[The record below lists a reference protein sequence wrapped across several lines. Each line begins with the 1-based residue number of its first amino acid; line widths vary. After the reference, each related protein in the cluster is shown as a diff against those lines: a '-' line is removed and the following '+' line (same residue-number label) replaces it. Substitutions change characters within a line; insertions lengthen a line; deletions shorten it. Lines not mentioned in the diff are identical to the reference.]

1 MSIITPIASGCSKV
15 VGPITKSKP
24 VKGLCNYFT
33 KDFEK
38 ALAYSTVGSIVAK
51 DGIGCGMY
59 VYQSMHNKD
68 IPEKRRNFVA
78 ALDLTN
84 GVLMILA
91 QIGMFFAMRKLND
104 KLFHKI
110 FNKSFDKA
118 GHAFKT
124 LAEQVR
130 IVQKK
135 FGIKPKIKDEIK
147 IPYDSVKNKC
157 FGIFKFVTELAAATI
172 LGKRVIV
179 PLIATPLAQ
188 KVEKKMN
195 EKHSADGAASETEK
209 SEAPAE
215 KKEETPAAN
224 ATTPVAKT
232 SDDGNTNLLAK
243 YKK

>member
-215 KKEETPAAN
+215 KKEEAPATN